1 MKIEFQWHSILG
13 DIMKDSKFRLWVQEI
28 WMQNCEEHLS
38 FNEKPYKIKE
48 YWEQYK
54 YWLKREYKYQKSLET
69 LG

>member
-1 MKIEFQWHSILG
+1 
-13 DIMKDSKFRLWVQEI
+13 MKDSNFRNWVQEI

-54 YWLKREYKYQKSLET
+54 YWLKREYKHQKSLET